1 MSGAVSASN
10 VLNDVFRVQNAAV
23 QQHFIHVLTLN
34 AWNESAVAEE
44 IVSIDAVDLPNAMR
58 IVNWLVA
65 HGEPVSFATD
75 TDVLADCMPK
85 PGATMQD
92 VLASE
97 LRLDQRLERVLL
109 DAQRKLAGGSEWT
122 ALIDTPLA
130 VRSDYQNWL
139 KAEIEREDHRDKT
152 DDRSTGTPACISELF
167 AHLMILISQSMA
179 HSFVHWHNNRV
190 DLANDAWFIS
200 GAAMM
205 HATALT
211 NTCARAH
218 IALAPGEAIGQGS
231 VLFPQFRNRTVEA
244 IEADL
249 ERARYCCSVAEGA
262 TLELGP
268 TKLGEI
274 CQSIASYHEVLA
286 QWQIGHPLPPI
297 ANPCV
302 NFERVYSAYICADT
316 ELSTAD
322 GN

>member
-109 DAQRKLAGGSEWT
+109 DAQRKLAGGSGEE
-122 ALIDTPLA
+122 
-130 VRSDYQNWL
+130 RG
-139 KAEIEREDHRDKT
+139 AE
-152 DDRSTGTPACISELF
+152 
-167 AHLMILISQSMA
+167 
-179 HSFVHWHNNRV
+179 V
-190 DLANDAWFIS
+190 
-200 GAAMM
+200 
-205 HATALT
+205 
-211 NTCARAH
+211 
-218 IALAPGEAIGQGS
+218 
-231 VLFPQFRNRTVEA
+231 
-244 IEADL
+244 
-249 ERARYCCSVAEGA
+249 
-262 TLELGP
+262 
-268 TKLGEI
+268 
-274 CQSIASYHEVLA
+274 
-286 QWQIGHPLPPI
+286 
-297 ANPCV
+297 
-302 NFERVYSAYICADT
+302 
-316 ELSTAD
+316 
-322 GN
+322 